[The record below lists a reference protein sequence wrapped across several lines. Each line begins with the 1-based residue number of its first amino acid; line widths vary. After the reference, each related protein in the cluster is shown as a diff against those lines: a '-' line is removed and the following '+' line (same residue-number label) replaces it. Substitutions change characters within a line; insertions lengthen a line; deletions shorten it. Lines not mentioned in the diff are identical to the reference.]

1 MKQQQ
6 QGNSLAPMIVEAERV
21 IAKAVK
27 HFGLNVKPE
36 NIIVTI
42 QSKGKR
48 SSLGWFWNGRWQNGS
63 EEKIH
68 EINLS
73 AEHLK
78 RDGLAVGETLI
89 HELAHAENDHNG
101 VEDCSGKIHNK
112 HFKSM
117 AERLGLKVQPR
128 NKSVGFGYTELDEGA
143 TKFLEKIAFKRE
155 VFQVQRVVEV
165 RGKVGSRLIKAECE
179 DCGCVIRITRKWI
192 NDAGLPTC
200 ACGGEFQAE

>member
-1 MKQQQ
+1 
-6 QGNSLAPMIVEAERV
+6 MITEAERV
-21 IAKAVK
+21 LARAIT
-27 HFGLNVKPE
+27 HFDLKIKPE
-36 NIIVTI
+36 NVVVTI

-78 RDGLAVGETLI
+78 RAGLAVGETLI

-101 VEDCSGKIHNK
+101 IEDCHGKIHNK
-112 HFKSM
+112 KFKTM
-117 AERLGLKVQPR
+117 AERLGLVVKPR
-128 NKSVGFGYTELDEGA
+128 NKKVGFGYTELGDGA

-155 VFQVQRVVEV
+155 VFQMQRVVQLPSAAP
-165 RGKVGSRLIKAECE
+165 GSRLIKAECE
-179 DCGCVIRITRKWI
+179 RCGMVIRTTRKWVEEI
-192 NDAGLPTC
+192 GLPIC
-200 ACGGEFQAE
+200 ACGEGFQLAV